1 MTTRTWRRLGGFCE
15 DYTGYG
21 GEDTDFGQIARV
33 VGVGLA
39 WVGGAHAYH
48 QHHPVQDPPVDHLD
62 DILVNATLFHRRWG
76 WWPMRGLLDAFA
88 AQGLTGHVCQ

>member
-21 GEDTDFGQIARV
+21 GEDTDFGQTARV

-62 DILVNATLFHRRWG
+62 DILVNATLFHRRCG
-76 WWPMRGLLDAFA
+76 WWPMRGWLDAFA